1 MLSTPMHLCSGGT
14 SGREPT
20 ARNANDLSLIYNL
33 VGSWERQ
40 MLPRKT
46 AILLLMLSS
55 LASQPLSAQD
65 DAVIS
70 GDVTE
75 IDLTSGTITIHHDAN
90 QKLKLANATDTFRVN
105 EPIMLNAIRPG
116 AHIRF
121 AADRINGELAIV
133 KIFSD

>member
-1 MLSTPMHLCSGGT
+1 
-14 SGREPT
+14 
-20 ARNANDLSLIYNL
+20 
-33 VGSWERQ
+33 

-46 AILLLMLSS
+46 AILLAMLSS
-55 LASQPLSAQD
+55 LASQPSSAQD

-116 AHIRF
+116 PHIRF